1 MRDFTSYSSSKT
13 LGDINDH
20 SKARHIFFHLQS
32 NFQNVGLYK
41 CKLQSNSS
49 KKQRSKAMEISHF
62 YLMGQ
67 SICNSSL
74 TLSCSLLPLQQL
86 GLNLFNRSHT
96 ITPSFLCKSEIDI
109 RHLAS
114 LTKLKLLEKT
124 NMSN

>member
-1 MRDFTSYSSSKT
+1 
-13 LGDINDH
+13 
-20 SKARHIFFHLQS
+20 
-32 NFQNVGLYK
+32 
-41 CKLQSNSS
+41 
-49 KKQRSKAMEISHF
+49 MEISHF

-109 RHLAS
+109 RQLAS
-114 LTKLKLLEKT
+114 LTKIKAARENKHKQLINEVSLKQS
-124 NMSN
+124 SNGKIKHL